1 MHSEFTIVRR
11 SAAAGTASKRIVL
24 FKPLHDEMH
33 GSPMSSFR
41 KGLAERS
48 LASLAALAIGLLAP
62 TPASAEAVVRIQ
74 ANMGIIRIDAEID
87 TGVDQKTAWNVLTD
101 YNRWAEFIPD
111 LLVCRVISRPG
122 EPIRLEQRG
131 RIPQLPNFPLVMITE
146 VEETPQQSLRFQRIA
161 GNIKTLV
168 GEWRIKGKKRVQLN
182 YQAIVEPGFPI
193 PPQLSL
199 EIFRNDA
206 KVRLEALAEEMTR
219 RNARSDAP

>member
-1 MHSEFTIVRR
+1 
-11 SAAAGTASKRIVL
+11 
-24 FKPLHDEMH
+24 
-33 GSPMSSFR
+33 MSSFR
-41 KGLAERS
+41 GWLTEINLAGRIRPPRR
-48 LASLAALAIGLLAP
+48 LAGLAALAIGLLAP
-62 TPASAEAVVRIQ
+62 APASAEAVVHMQ

-87 TGVDQKTAWNVLTD
+87 TGVDQKAAWNVLTD

-206 KVRLEALAEEMTR
+206 KVRLEALAEEMAR
-219 RNARSDAP
+219 RNGRPDAR